1 MSTDTII
8 GLIALAALFAA
19 EGWRP
24 AYTGRRQRLRHGA
37 NNLGLA
43 AVSAAAGALTAPLL
57 VLSVETAAAHGI
69 GLCHAL
75 DLRWPACAALTFVL
89 FDGWMYAWHRANHRV
104 PFLWRFHRVHHTDPA
119 MDSTTALRFHPGE
132 ILLSALA
139 NCLVLMALG
148 MSLGMLVVYKSA
160 MVLVILLHHSNLAVP
175 AQLDA
180 RLRRL
185 IVPPSMHRVHHS
197 AVRAETDS
205 NYGTVFSFWDRLFGS
220 FRLRDD
226 PEAIRFGI
234 GAYDDPTWQRPLRLL
249 RLPLEPSP
257 SRGGGRDRDRA
268 DLSPAAE
275 AKP

>member
-19 EGWRP
+19 EGWLP
-24 AYTGRRQRLRHGA
+24 AYAGRGQRLRHGA

-43 AVSAAAGALTAPLL
+43 AVSAAVGALTAPLL

-69 GLCHAL
+69 GLCHTL
-75 DLRWPACAALTFVL
+75 DLGWPACAALTFVL
-89 FDGWMYAWHRANHRV
+89 FDGWMYAWHRANHRI

-148 MSLGMLVVYKSA
+148 MSLGMLVLYKSV
-160 MVLVILLHHSNLAVP
+160 MVLVIMFHHSNLAVP
-175 AQLDA
+175 ARLDA

-234 GAYDDPTWQRPLRLL
+234 GAYDDAAWQRPLRLL

-257 SRGGGRDRDRA
+257 SRGGGRDRGQA